1 MQATIKRLGG
11 LPNLAELVKRDGA
24 EGGESTEIDE
34 AAAWGLR
41 LLHSRIQMQA
51 KYLEQM
57 YDLYEEDFHLT
68 AMPLLTA
75 EVRGSKLLKDFAARL
90 VSSEWRPLM
99 RED

>member
-1 MQATIKRLGG
+1 
-11 LPNLAELVKRDGA
+11 
-24 EGGESTEIDE
+24 
-34 AAAWGLR
+34 
-41 LLHSRIQMQA
+41 MQA